1 MSGCLHLVSER
12 TKVAGEGL
20 ETVQSDGFYRVLKW
34 RQENSGGDGLMMGDG
49 WSFVTEMRFL
59 ATGWVVRAEIL

>member
-1 MSGCLHLVSER
+1 MD
-12 TKVAGEGL
+12 GEGL

-34 RQENSGGDGLMMGDG
+34 RQKNSEGDGLMMGGG